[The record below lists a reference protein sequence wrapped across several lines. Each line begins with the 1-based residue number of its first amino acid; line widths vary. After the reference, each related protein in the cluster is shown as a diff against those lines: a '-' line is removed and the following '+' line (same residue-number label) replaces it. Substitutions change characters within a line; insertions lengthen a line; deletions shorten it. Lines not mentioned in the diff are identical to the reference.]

1 LIKSEDDARKF
12 RYEFLRKIA
21 EKENCDFI
29 ATAHHKNDQ
38 VETLFLQLL
47 R

>member
-12 RYEFLRKIA
+12 RYEFLRKISEQ
-21 EKENCDFI
+21 EKCDFI
-29 ATAHHKNDQ
+29 AVAHHKNDQ
-38 VETLFLQLL
+38 VETLFLQLM